1 MPVRLREFLTTKD
14 LVTIALLSSLGGVLS
29 TYVGYLG
36 NLMNHIVGVP
46 FGAGQFLAGL
56 HVVWL
61 VLAIGLTKKK
71 GAGTVTGVVKG
82 IVELFTGSTHG
93 IVIVVVSSIQGV
105 AADAVLFSDRAK
117 ERRNYVSYAMAGG
130 LSSAMNVIIF
140 QAFFFAGVPWILI
153 AMLCMLAFASGMI
166 FGGWLSIEM
175 LQTME
180 YAGVVSGPREIIVDG
195 GNADGDRLW
204 RRDSER
210 KKRRKISLAI
220 VGSFLVLFSL
230 GAVYYFAFVFEL
242 PDGDAISV
250 EGRVLN
256 PFNFRY
262 DEFTAH
268 EVTIVAELIGSV
280 TYVEPRNYT
289 GVPLRTVL
297 SEAQPTAD
305 AEEGVVRGS
314 DGYYV
319 IFQLDDVMVDHELLV
334 VREDG
339 SFRIVAANYDGG
351 FWVRQIASIE
361 VR

>member
-1 MPVRLREFLTTKD
+1 MPVKSGVFLSTKD

-36 NLMNHIVGVP
+36 NLMNHVVGVP

-56 HVVWL
+56 HVVWI
-61 VLAIGLTKKK
+61 VLAIGLTKKR
-71 GAGTVTGVVKG
+71 GAGTVTGIVKG

-93 IVIVVVSSIQGV
+93 IVIVVVSSVQGV
-105 AADAVLFSDRAK
+105 VADTVLFSNRAK
-117 ERRNYVSYAMAGG
+117 EKRDYVSFAMAGG
-130 LSSAMNVIIF
+130 LSSAMNVIVF

-175 LQTME
+175 LETME
-180 YAGVVSGPREIIVDG
+180 YAGILSGSREIIVDG
-195 GNADGDRLW
+195 GDADGDRLW
-204 RRDSER
+204 KQDFER

-242 PDGDAISV
+242 PNGDTIAV
-250 EGRVLN
+250 EGSVSN
-256 PFNFRY
+256 PFEVEY
-262 DEFTAH
+262 EEFADQ
-268 EVTIVAELIGSV
+268 EITITAELVGTV
-280 TYVEPRNYT
+280 TYIESRNYT
-289 GVPLRTVL
+289 GIPLWTII
-297 SEAQPTAD
+297 SEAQPASD
-305 AEEGVVRGS
+305 AAEVVVRGG

-319 IFQLDDVMVDHELLV
+319 VFQIDEVMTDDELLV
-334 VREDG
+334 VKDDS
-339 SFRIVAANYDGG
+339 SFRIVGANYEGG
-351 FWVRQIASIE
+351 FWVERVTSIE

>member
-1 MPVRLREFLTTKD
+1 MKLRGFLSTKD

-36 NLMNHIVGVP
+36 NLMNHMVGVP

-56 HVVWL
+56 HVVWIL
-61 VLAIGLTKKK
+61 LAIGLIKKR
-71 GAGTVTGVVKG
+71 GAGTVTGIVKG

-93 IVIVVVSSIQGV
+93 IVIVVVSSVQGII
-105 AADAVLFSDRAK
+105 ADTVLFSNRAK
-117 ERRNYVSYAMAGG
+117 EKRDYVSYAVAGG
-130 LSSAMNVIIF
+130 LSSAMNVIVF

-175 LQTME
+175 LETME
-180 YAGVVSGPREIIVDG
+180 YTGLLSGSKEIIVDG
-195 GNADGDRLW
+195 GDRNGDRLW
-204 RRDSER
+204 KQDRNR
-210 KKRRKISLAI
+210 KKRRKMSLAI

-242 PDGDAISV
+242 PDGDTISV
-250 EGRVLN
+250 EGSVSN
-256 PFNFRY
+256 PFEFKY
-262 DEFTAH
+262 DEFADR
-268 EVTIVAELIGSV
+268 EITIVAELIGSV
-280 TYVEPRNYT
+280 TYIEPRNYT
-289 GVPLRTVL
+289 GIPLWTIV

-305 AEEGVVRGS
+305 ASQVLVRGS

-319 IFQLDDVMVDHELLV
+319 IFQLGDVMVDDELLV
-334 VREDG
+334 VKEDN
-339 SFRIVAANYDGG
+339 SFRIVGANYEGG
-351 FWVRQIASIE
+351 FWVEQVASIE

>member
-1 MPVRLREFLTTKD
+1 MKLREFLSTKD

-56 HVVWL
+56 HVVWII
-61 VLAIGLTKKK
+61 LAIGLIKKR
-71 GAGTVTGVVKG
+71 GAGTVTGIVKG

-93 IVIVVVSSIQGV
+93 IVIVVVSSIQGIV
-105 AADAVLFSDRAK
+105 ADTVLFSNRAK
-117 ERRNYVSYAMAGG
+117 EKREYVSYAVAGG
-130 LSSAMNVIIF
+130 LSSAMNVIVF

-175 LQTME
+175 LETIE
-180 YAGVVSGPREIIVDG
+180 YAGLLSGSKEIIVDG
-195 GNADGDRLW
+195 GDENDDRLW
-204 RRDSER
+204 KQDRNR
-210 KKRRKISLAI
+210 KKRRKMSLAI

-242 PDGDAISV
+242 PDGDTISV
-250 EGRVLN
+250 EGSVSN
-256 PFNFRY
+256 PFEFEY
-262 DEFTAH
+262 DEFADR
-268 EVTIVAELIGSV
+268 EITIVAELTGSV
-280 TYVEPRNYT
+280 TYIEPRNYT
-289 GVPLRTVL
+289 GVPLWILV
-297 SEAQPTAD
+297 SEAQPTIEASQV
-305 AEEGVVRGS
+305 VVRGS

-319 IFQLDDVMVDHELLV
+319 IFQLDDVMADDELV
-334 VREDG
+334 VVKESN
-339 SFRIVAANYDGG
+339 SFRIVGTNYEGG
-351 FWVRQIASIE
+351 FWVEQVASIE